1 MSDADDPNAKVIA
14 EFRATGGRFGGPDY
28 KGPPLTLI
36 HHTGRK
42 SGREYVTPVMYL
54 PDDSDPD
61 TIYVFAS
68 KSGAPEHP
76 AWYRN
81 LTAAGSGTVEV
92 GTDSYRVTVAELKG
106 AERDRVY
113 AEQTK
118 RFSGFADYE
127 TKTAGIRTIPV
138 LALHRS

>member
-1 MSDADDPNAKVIA
+1 MADHDDRNAKIID
-14 EFRATGGRFGGPDY
+14 EFRANEGRVGGGFEGA
-28 KGPPLTLI
+28 PLVLI

-42 SGREYVTPVMYL
+42 SGREYVNPVMYL

-68 KSGAPEHP
+68 KGGAPEHP
-76 AWYRN
+76 SWYRN
-81 LTAAGSGTVEV
+81 LTAAGSGSVEV

-113 AEQTK
+113 AEQAK
-118 RFSGFADYE
+118 RYPGFAEYE
-127 TKTAGIRTIPV
+127 VKTSGVRTIPV